1 MRTFIATVT
10 LALACFASP
19 AWAER
24 SPLAPGDHVATL
36 NGLKLHYS
44 VKGSG
49 PVAIFPTPGW
59 GVSHEYLSMTLTPLE
74 QQFTLVYLDTRA
86 TGRSEAPQSE
96 AITIEDFV
104 ADLEAL
110 RAHLGMSKTWFIGH
124 SMGTAQAMEYA
135 LRHPQRVEGLVLLNA
150 LASWQ
155 DPDVQ
160 RERAYRSA
168 GNALLEQKRGRPG
181 FDVAYAAW
189 TTTTLPET
197 DDAFKQLNLAMG
209 TIVWSDSSKAER
221 AADAFEQVKFS
232 LGAYRRTVGWS
243 VALEPELHRI
253 QAPTLIV
260 ASGEDVLTPLQQALI
275 LHRGIAGSKLLVI
288 EDGGHFPWIEQPEAF
303 FEGVRA
309 FLPLLGYRGNERPA
323 TAP

>member
-1 MRTFIATVT
+1 MKTLIATVAI
-10 LALACFASP
+10 ALACLATP

-36 NGLKLHYS
+36 NGLRLGYT
-44 VKGSG
+44 VQGRG

-59 GVSHEYLSMTLTPLE
+59 GPSHEYLSMTLTPLE

-86 TGRSEAPQSE
+86 SGRSEVPRSDV
-96 AITIEDFV
+96 ITIEDFV

-110 RAHLGMSKTWFIGH
+110 RAHLGVSKAWFIGH

-155 DPDVQ
+155 DPDLE
-160 RERAYRSA
+160 RERTFRQA

-181 FDVAYAAW
+181 FDSAYAVWKA
-189 TTTTLPET
+189 PEPAET
-197 DDAFKQLNLAMG
+197 DEAFKQQNLAVG
-209 TIVWSDSSKAER
+209 PIVWSDVSKAAR
-221 AADAFEQVKFS
+221 ATDAFEQVRFS
-232 LGAYRRTVGWS
+232 LRAFHLTSGWS
-243 VALEPELHRI
+243 VALEPQLHRI
-253 QAPTLIV
+253 TAPTLIV

-288 EDGGHFPWIEQPEAF
+288 ERGGHFPWIEQPGAF
-303 FEGVRA
+303 FDGVRA
-309 FLPLLGYRGNERPA
+309 FLPTLGYRGKE
-323 TAP
+323 